1 MTLGNVKLLKFDQS
15 EELLSLIKTPK
26 SVPIYK
32 VSELLFSS
40 KTIVFTGIFGSVPGI
55 IYQLL
60 PPSSDLYTF

>member
-15 EELLSLIKTPK
+15 EELLSRIKTPK

-40 KTIVFTGIFGSVPGI
+40 KTIVFTGIFGSVPE
-55 IYQLL
+55 
-60 PPSSDLYTF
+60 